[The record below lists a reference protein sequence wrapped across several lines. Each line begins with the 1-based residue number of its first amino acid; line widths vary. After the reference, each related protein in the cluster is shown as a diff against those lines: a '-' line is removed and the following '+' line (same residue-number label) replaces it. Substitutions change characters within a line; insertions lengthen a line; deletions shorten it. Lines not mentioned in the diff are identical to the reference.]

1 MGDLS
6 FTHEPEAQRAAAD
19 LSRKQGKGGCILSL
33 GSRQA
38 GIDPFLGGWGGGA
51 SKPSQVTMLQRA
63 RFKYGYSTN
72 NHPGRE
78 ERGRLISRVSWLS
91 GVVFLGGGGYLGLHS
106 YPFYLVHE
114 GPPSMLASRAGRF
127 VCMARGMQ
135 VSGKFLISA
144 QLRLWRGGC
153 PTVYGTCFF
162 VLYCTIL
169 ESII

>member
-1 MGDLS
+1 MN
-6 FTHEPEAQRAAAD
+6 QRRSGPRRAF
-19 LSRKQGKGGCILSL
+19 L
-33 GSRQA
+33 GSKGRVA
-38 GIDPFLGGWGGGA
+38 AFYRSGPDRLELTPFWGDGGGGA

-72 NHPGRE
+72 NHPGRGE
-78 ERGRLISRVSWLS
+78 GPPYFPSVVVEWRG
-91 GVVFLGGGGYLGLHS
+91 VFRGGGYLGLHR

-144 QLRLWRGGC
+144 QLRFWRGGC

-162 VLYCTIL
+162 VLYNT
-169 ESII
+169 